1 MKYLIFFFVTLPSIV
16 LAQDTANKEPEGLK
30 NYIIDPLLDFF
41 KNDYTAIYIA
51 MIMVVLAIILIIDY
65 RQRISVPVIKDLQN
79 INNLFSKT
87 YNSESFSENIEDIKE
102 KLQSPEFYNI
112 KPVWFE
118 FNETLTTQINSEGR
132 QVWFN
137 TKRPEEYFTPTSV
150 TRNRGNFNSIESW
163 EVFL

>member
-1 MKYLIFFFVTLPSIV
+1 MKYLIFFFVTLPSVV

-87 YNSESFSENIEDIKE
+87 YNSESF
-102 KLQSPEFYNI
+102 
-112 KPVWFE
+112 
-118 FNETLTTQINSEGR
+118 
-132 QVWFN
+132 
-137 TKRPEEYFTPTSV
+137 
-150 TRNRGNFNSIESW
+150 
-163 EVFL
+163 

>member
-1 MKYLIFFFVTLPSIV
+1 M
-16 LAQDTANKEPEGLK
+16 
-30 NYIIDPLLDFF
+30 
-41 KNDYTAIYIA
+41 
-51 MIMVVLAIILIIDY
+51 
-65 RQRISVPVIKDLQN
+65 IKDLQN

-118 FNETLTTQINSEGR
+118 FNETLTTQKNSEGR

-150 TRNRGNFNSIESW
+150 TRNRGNFNSIESA
-163 EVFL
+163 V